1 MRLIIPMVIALAFL
15 SSCGES
21 PEPAVEEAIEEESA
35 EGVAEGLEL
44 VTAANSATDA
54 TFSVEYDFRYFG
66 TGSLEDEVPV
76 LEGSV
81 RILKDGEGSA
91 SVRVDMEYPVTD
103 SLGEV
108 VSTAM
113 VTASTDGE
121 SAWLIME
128 ESKVFKYGLL
138 ADGADDLLGP
148 VMAGVMYEYI
158 LEAPFTDEMA
168 GEQYIQGVM
177 TVGDVDCQRVKVTYQ
192 GGSEA
197 EWCFGSLDLL
207 PRRVERLISEGNG
220 GEVLELS
227 NLIADGQ
234 MDPASFVLTAPE
246 GYTTEEY
253 MSFLP
258 VGSMAPAWEMST
270 PDGGT
275 LSLQDLGGSIVV
287 MDFWATWC
295 GPCRMVMPAL
305 QEIHETYGESGVV
318 VVGVNVWEEA
328 DPVTFMAEEGYTYTL
343 LLNGDPVAY
352 EYLVNAIPTFY
363 VIGRGGDILFA
374 ARGAD
379 PANEEALLQVIE
391 VNLQRL

>member
-1 MRLIIPMVIALAFL
+1 MKLLIPMVIALVFL
-15 SSCGES
+15 SSCGDS
-21 PEPAVEEAIEEESA
+21 PEPAVEEPMVEAPVEVD
-35 EGVAEGLEL
+35 EGGLEL

-54 TFSVEYDFRYFG
+54 TVSVEYDFSYFG

-81 RILKDGEGSA
+81 MILKDGEGSS

-108 VSTAM
+108 VSTAL
-113 VTASTDGE
+113 VTAATDGE

-128 ESKVFKYGLL
+128 ESKAFKYGLL

-158 LEAPFTDEMA
+158 LGDPFTDEMA
-168 GEQYIQGVM
+168 GELSLREGM
-177 TVGDVDCQRVKVTYQ
+177 TVGDVDCQQVKVTYL

-197 EWCFGSLDLL
+197 EWCFGSSDLL
-207 PRRVERLISEGNG
+207 PRRVVRFISGGNG
-220 GEVLELS
+220 GEVLELT
-227 NLIADGQ
+227 NLVADGQ

-305 QEIHETYGESGVV
+305 QEIHETYEESGVV
-318 VVGVNVWEEA
+318 VVGVNVWEDA

-343 LLNGDPVAY
+343 LLNGDPVAD
-352 EYLVNAIPTFY
+352 EYLVTGIPTFY

-379 PANEEALLQVIE
+379 PANEEALQHVIE
-391 VNLQRL
+391 VNLPRL